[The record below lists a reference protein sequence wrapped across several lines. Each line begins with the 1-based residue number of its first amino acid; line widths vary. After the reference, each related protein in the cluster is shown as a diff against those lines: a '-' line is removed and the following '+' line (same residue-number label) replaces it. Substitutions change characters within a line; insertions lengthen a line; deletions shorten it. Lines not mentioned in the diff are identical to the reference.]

1 MKHQYEDYRA
11 FLNKEIS
18 SKQEALI
25 IWERKKSNGV
35 DTEPF
40 AKQIRIQLASLL
52 ANKATLERHKGRPS
66 RQSDFAF
73 PAETEEIR
81 AKQEA
86 LRYCCVCRTMTC
98 PSLLDVTNPLDEVMG

>member
-1 MKHQYEDYRA
+1 MKHKYEDYIEFVDGEITR
-11 FLNKEIS
+11 LNDLEKYLGYTSLENS
-18 SKQEALI
+18 YY
-25 IWERKKSNGV
+25 R
-35 DTEPF
+35 
-40 AKQIRIQLASLL
+40 ASLL

-98 PSLLDVTNPLDEVMG
+98 PSLLDVTNQLDEVFE